1 MFDILQLDIQTCGL
15 KQKLQPL
22 KERIIFFICGK
33 AKTLTKNYVSSKST
47 FGIYGIPPTCHIKRC
62 KIIT

>member
-33 AKTLTKNYVSSKST
+33 SKNTDKKLC
-47 FGIYGIPPTCHIKRC
+47 FKQIYLWYLRNPTDVPYK
-62 KIIT
+62 KM